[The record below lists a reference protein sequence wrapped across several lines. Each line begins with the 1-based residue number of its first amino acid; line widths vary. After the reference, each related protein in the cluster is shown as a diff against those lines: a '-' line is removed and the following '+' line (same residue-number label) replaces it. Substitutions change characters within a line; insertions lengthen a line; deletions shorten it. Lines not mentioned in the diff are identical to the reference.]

1 MDRRMA
7 NDLDR
12 FITGN
17 YGEDQ
22 FKNSETEED
31 EMSDERLSKF
41 NSPGS
46 LMSKTL
52 PVLKEGGIAD
62 PIPGYEGW
70 EEKSNL
76 GFVVEFT
83 NPGEMFVAIYIG
95 MEENIGP
102 NNSRM
107 YHFLSGD
114 GIKFQMWGS
123 TITDGKMDAM
133 EPKKGCEMLVMYCGD
148 VPTKR
153 GASPAKDFRI
163 LVNKEK

>member
-1 MDRRMA
+1 M
-7 NDLDR
+7 
-12 FITGN
+12 
-17 YGEDQ
+17 
-22 FKNSETEED
+22 SE
-31 EMSDERLSKF
+31 ERLSKF
-41 NSPGS
+41 NTPSE

-52 PVLKEGGIAD
+52 PVLKEGGIAN

-83 NPGEMFVAIYIG
+83 NPGEMFVAIYMG

-114 GIKFQMWGS
+114 
-123 TITDGKMDAM
+123 
-133 EPKKGCEMLVMYCGD
+133 
-148 VPTKR
+148 
-153 GASPAKDFRI
+153 
-163 LVNKEK
+163 

>member
-1 MDRRMA
+1 M
-7 NDLDR
+7 
-12 FITGN
+12 
-17 YGEDQ
+17 
-22 FKNSETEED
+22 SE
-31 EMSDERLSKF
+31 ERLSKF
-41 NSPGS
+41 NTPSE

-52 PVLKEGGIAD
+52 PVLKEGGIAN

-83 NPGEMFVAIYIG
+83 NPGEMFVAIYMG

-133 EPKKGCEMLVMYCGD
+133 EPKPGCEMLVMYCGD
-148 VPTKR
+148 VP
-153 GASPAKDFRI
+153 
-163 LVNKEK
+163 